1 MKTAAMLE
9 DLGHTVFQANS
20 GKRALEILARE
31 KSIDLAI
38 VDQAMPQMTGV
49 QLIEAIRVDR
59 PDLPIILA
67 TGYAELPP
75 GMGVGVPRLTK
86 PYFQNDL
93 ARALTAVTR

>member
-1 MKTAAMLE
+1 MLE

-20 GKRALEILARE
+20 GKRALEILKRE
-31 KSIDLAI
+31 KSIDLAV

-75 GMGVGVPRLTK
+75 GMGVGLPRLTK
-86 PYFQNDL
+86 PYFQDDL
-93 ARALTAVTR
+93 ARAVAAVTR